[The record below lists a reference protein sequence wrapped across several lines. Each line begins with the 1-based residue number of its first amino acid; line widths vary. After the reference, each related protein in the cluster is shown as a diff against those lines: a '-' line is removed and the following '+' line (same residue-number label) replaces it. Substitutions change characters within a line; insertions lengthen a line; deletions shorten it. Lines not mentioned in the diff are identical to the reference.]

1 MTNKVKDI
9 LSDVD
14 SKEILLKGFYFLS
27 IRAIGLFMGYFFTFL
42 VAKYYGAA
50 TLGLISLCFS
60 IFLFAGIM
68 GRLGLDI
75 NLVRYYSTEANLN
88 DTGLFYRVLLKSFL
102 GSSIIALIVFLLKD
116 YIIYD
121 IFRKPQLE
129 PYFIWAV
136 LAVPM
141 WSGTLV
147 CAGLLRARKKNKW
160 FAFLNNPGRF
170 TFTVLFFLILWAFAD
185 SPINAIKAHFFG
197 ISTLFAL
204 SFYLSARSLQKISL
218 WTTQNSWAFLKEA
231 LPMMLSSTILVLL
244 GWLDTFVLGI
254 YESVDQI
261 GIYNV
266 ALKVATL
273 TSFTLQAI
281 NSILA
286 PKLASSHNEGNKK
299 QFHKLIHF
307 TTRLNFF
314 STLLIVSA
322 IIIFREWILG
332 IFGTEFISGVTILI
346 ILCIGQLINSMSGS
360 VGVIMQMTGHQK
372 VYQNIVLIAL
382 ILNIVLNF
390 TLIPLYGIFGAAIA
404 TVVSISSWNLIGAI
418 YLKQKLNIRSYY
430 SPFKRIMK

>member
-1 MTNKVKDI
+1 MKKKVQNV
-9 LSDVD
+9 LNDVD
-14 SKEILLKGFYFLS
+14 SKEILLKGFSFLS
-27 IRAIGLFMGYFFTFL
+27 IRTIGLFMGYLFTFL

-60 IFLFAGIM
+60 IFLFGGIM
-68 GRLGLDI
+68 GRFGLDV
-75 NLVRYYSTEANLN
+75 NLVRYYSSEANLY
-88 DTGLFYRVLLKSFL
+88 DTGLFYKVLLKSFV
-102 GSSIIALIVFLLKD
+102 GSSIIAIIVFLLKD

-121 IFRKPQLE
+121 IFGKPQLE
-129 PYFIWAV
+129 PYFIWTV
-136 LAVPM
+136 LAIPV

-147 CAGLLRARKKNKW
+147 CAGLLRARKNNKW

-170 TFTVLFFLILWAFAD
+170 SFTVLFFLILWAITD

-197 ISTLFAL
+197 ISTLFVL
-204 SFYLSARSLQKISL
+204 SLYLSVQSFQKISFDSA
-218 WTTQNSWAFLKEA
+218 QNSWVFLREA

-244 GWLDTFVLGI
+244 GWSDTFVLGI
-254 YESVDQI
+254 YESVDKI

-286 PKLASSHNEGNKK
+286 PKLASSHNDGNQK

-314 STLLIVSA
+314 STLAIVSG
-322 IIIFREWILG
+322 ILIFREWILG
-332 IFGTEFISGVTILI
+332 IFGAEFISGAGILI
-346 ILCIGQLINSMSGS
+346 ILCVGQLINSMSGS

-382 ILNIVLNF
+382 ILNITLNF
-390 TLIPLYGIFGAAIA
+390 TLVPIYGILGAAIA
-404 TVVSISSWNLIGAI
+404 TVVSISSWNIIGAV
-418 YLKQKLNIRSYY
+418 YLKRKLKIKSYY
-430 SPFKRIMK
+430 SPF

>member
-14 SKEILLKGFYFLS
+14 SKEILLKGFSFLS

>member
-1 MTNKVKDI
+1 MKNKVQKAFN
-9 LSDVD
+9 DVD
-14 SKEILLKGFYFLS
+14 NREILLKGFSFLS
-27 IRAIGLFMGYFFTFL
+27 IRVIGLFLGYLFTFL
-42 VAKYYGAA
+42 VAKYYGAG

-60 IFLFAGIM
+60 LFLFAGIM

-75 NLVRYYSTEANLN
+75 NLVRYYSTTANLS
-88 DTGLFYRVLLKSFL
+88 DTGLFYRVLLKSFI
-102 GSSIIALIVFLLKD
+102 GSSIIALIIFFLRD

-121 IFRKPQLE
+121 IFKKPQLE
-129 PYFIWAV
+129 PYFIWTV
-136 LAVPM
+136 LAIPM

-147 CAGLLRARKKNKW
+147 CAGLLRARKSNKW

-170 TFTVLFFLILWAFAD
+170 TFTVLFFLILWAIAD

-197 ISTLFAL
+197 ISTLFVL
-204 SFYLSARSLQKISL
+204 SFYLSARSFQKISL
-218 WTTQNSWAFLKEA
+218 NTVQNTWAFLREA

-254 YESVDQI
+254 YESADNI

-286 PKLASSHNEGNKK
+286 PKLARSHNDANQE
-299 QFHKLIHF
+299 QFHKLIQF

-314 STLLIVSA
+314 STLVIVSV
-322 IIIFREWILG
+322 ILIFREWILS
-332 IFGTEFISGVTILI
+332 IFGAEFIAGANIVI

-360 VGVIMQMTGHQK
+360 VGVIMQMTGHQN

-382 ILNIVLNF
+382 IINIILNF
-390 TLIPLYGIFGAAIA
+390 TLVPIYGVLGAAIA

-430 SPFKRIMK
+430 SPFKK

>member
-1 MTNKVKDI
+1 LTNKVKNI
-9 LSDVD
+9 FSDVD
-14 SKEILLKGFYFLS
+14 SKEILLKGFSFLS
-27 IRAIGLFMGYFFTFL
+27 IRTIGLFMGYLFTFL

-68 GRLGLDI
+68 GRLGLDV

-88 DTGLFYRVLLKSFL
+88 DTGLFYKVLLKSFI
-102 GSSIIALIVFLLKD
+102 GSSIIAIIVFLLKD

-121 IFRKPQLE
+121 IFGKPQLE
-129 PYFIWAV
+129 PYFIWTV
-136 LAVPM
+136 LAIPM

-147 CAGLLRARKKNKW
+147 CAGLLRGRKNNKW

-170 TFTVLFFLILWAFAD
+170 SFTVLFFLILWTIAD
-185 SPINAIKAHFFG
+185 SPINAIKAHFYG
-197 ISTLFAL
+197 VSTLFVL
-204 SFYLSARSLQKISL
+204 SFYLSTQSLQKIALGSV
-218 WTTQNSWAFLKEA
+218 QNSWAFLREA

-254 YESVDQI
+254 YESVDKI

-286 PKLASSHNEGNKK
+286 PKLASSHNEGNQK

-314 STLLIVSA
+314 STLVIVSV
-322 IIIFREWILG
+322 ILIFREWILG
-332 IFGTEFISGVTILI
+332 IFGADFISGAGILI
-346 ILCIGQLINSMSGS
+346 ILCVGQLINSMSGS

-382 ILNIVLNF
+382 ILNITLNF
-390 TLIPLYGIFGAAIA
+390 TLVPIYGILGAAIA
-404 TVVSISSWNLIGAI
+404 TVISISSWNIIGAV

-430 SPFKRIMK
+430 SPFKE

>member
-1 MTNKVKDI
+1 
-9 LSDVD
+9 
-14 SKEILLKGFYFLS
+14 
-27 IRAIGLFMGYFFTFL
+27 MGYLFTFL

-68 GRLGLDI
+68 GRLGLDV

-88 DTGLFYRVLLKSFL
+88 DTGLFYKVLLKSFI
-102 GSSIIALIVFLLKD
+102 GSSIIAIIVFLLKD

-121 IFRKPQLE
+121 IFGKPQLE
-129 PYFIWAV
+129 PYFIWTV
-136 LAVPM
+136 LAIPM

-147 CAGLLRARKKNKW
+147 CAGLLRGRKNNKW

-170 TFTVLFFLILWAFAD
+170 SFTVLFFLILWTIAD
-185 SPINAIKAHFFG
+185 SPINAIKAHFYG
-197 ISTLFAL
+197 VSTLFVL
-204 SFYLSARSLQKISL
+204 SFYLSTQSLQKIALGSV
-218 WTTQNSWAFLKEA
+218 QNSWAFLREA

-254 YESVDQI
+254 YESVDKI

-286 PKLASSHNEGNKK
+286 PKLASSHNEGNQK

-314 STLLIVSA
+314 STLVIVSV
-322 IIIFREWILG
+322 ILIFREWILG
-332 IFGTEFISGVTILI
+332 IFGADFISGAGILI
-346 ILCIGQLINSMSGS
+346 ILCVGQLINSMSGS

-382 ILNIVLNF
+382 ILNITLNF
-390 TLIPLYGIFGAAIA
+390 TLVPIYGILGAAIA
-404 TVVSISSWNLIGAI
+404 TVISISSWNIIGAV

-430 SPFKRIMK
+430 SPFKE

>member
-1 MTNKVKDI
+1 
-9 LSDVD
+9 
-14 SKEILLKGFYFLS
+14 
-27 IRAIGLFMGYFFTFL
+27 MGYLFTFL

-68 GRLGLDI
+68 GRLGLDT

-88 DTGLFYRVLLKSFL
+88 DTGLFYKVLLKSFL
-102 GSSIIALIVFLLKD
+102 GSSIIAIILFLLKD

-121 IFRKPQLE
+121 IFGKPQLE
-129 PYFIWAV
+129 PYFIWTV
-136 LAVPM
+136 LAIPM

-147 CAGLLRARKKNKW
+147 CAGLLRARKNNRW

-170 TFTVLFFLILWAFAD
+170 SFTVLFFMILWAIAD
-185 SPINAIKAHFFG
+185 SPINAIKAHFIG
-197 ISTLFAL
+197 IGALFVL
-204 SFYLSARSLQKISL
+204 SFYLAAQSLKKISFDSV
-218 WTTQNSWAFLKEA
+218 QNSWVFLREA

-254 YESVDQI
+254 YDSVDKI

-286 PKLASSHNEGNKK
+286 PKLASSHNQGNQK

-314 STLLIVSA
+314 STLVIVSV
-322 IIIFREWILG
+322 ILIFREWILS
-332 IFGTEFISGVTILI
+332 IFGAEFIAGASILI

-390 TLIPLYGIFGAAIA
+390 TLIPLYGILGAAIA
-404 TVVSISSWNLIGAI
+404 TVVSISSWNIIGAV

-430 SPFKRIMK
+430 SPFKK

>member
-1 MTNKVKDI
+1 MTNRVKEI
-9 LSDVD
+9 FSDVD
-14 SKEILLKGFYFLS
+14 SKEILLKGFSFLS
-27 IRAIGLFMGYFFTFL
+27 IRVIGLFMGYLFTFL
-42 VAKYYGAA
+42 VAKYYGAG

-60 IFLFAGIM
+60 LFLFAGIM

-88 DTGLFYRVLLKSFL
+88 DTGLFYRVLLKSFI
-102 GSSIIALIVFLLKD
+102 GSSIIALIIFLLRD

-121 IFRKPQLE
+121 IFKKSQLE

-136 LAVPM
+136 LAIPM

-170 TFTVLFFLILWAFAD
+170 TFTVLFFLILWAIAD

-197 ISTLFAL
+197 ISTLFVL
-204 SFYLSARSLQKISL
+204 SFYLSAKSFQKISL
-218 WTTQNSWAFLKEA
+218 NTVQNTWTFLREA

-254 YESVDQI
+254 YESVDNI

-266 ALKVATL
+266 ALKLATL

-286 PKLASSHNEGNKK
+286 PKLASSHNDGNQE
-299 QFHKLIHF
+299 QFHKLIQF

-314 STLLIVSA
+314 STLVIVSV
-322 IIIFREWILG
+322 ILIFREWILS
-332 IFGTEFISGVTILI
+332 IFGAEFIAGANILV

-360 VGVIMQMTGHQK
+360 VGVIMQMTGYQK

-382 ILNIVLNF
+382 ILNIILNF
-390 TLIPLYGIFGAAIA
+390 TLIPIYGVMGAAIA
-404 TVVSISSWNLIGAI
+404 TVVSISSWNIIGAA
-418 YLKQKLNIRSYY
+418 YLKRKHNIRSYY
-430 SPFKRIMK
+430 SPFKKIK